1 MNCQASRFRK
11 LGLKKISLKLST
23 PDLRSLS
30 FFLLLFFF
38 SAALQAQEPF
48 KIYGKFMVNDG
59 SISSGK
65 IKVEKNGKQVSVVE
79 VKKSKFEFA
88 LEYDCQYVF
97 SYIKEGYVTK
107 KVEVNTNVPKEKQS
121 LEFEP
126 FKFDVEIFKQYEGV
140 NTVIYNQSVGKI
152 KFNDVLNEFD
162 YDTDYTKSIQS
173 ELARIEELLKAKAKE
188 EAEKKILQEKENAK
202 LEAQRKEEEKKKAES
217 ALKVSNESKKNEVKV
232 EAKVETPKTEVKVS
246 VKSENSS
253 PSKSSTVSR
262 PTPPKPVAGSGM
274 ITMQAYTAAVYGYP
288 QVRAYG
294 WINYGDGTGIREVA
308 TKEEYEN
315 LEKQYG
321 R

>member
-1 MNCQASRFRK
+1 VPF
-11 LGLKKISLKLST
+11 LGFIC
-23 PDLRSLS
+23 S
-30 FFLLLFFF
+30 FSLLLT
-38 SAALQAQEPF
+38 SLLASAQEPF

-88 LEYDCQYVF
+88 LEYDCEYVF
-97 SYIKEGYVTK
+97 SYLKDGYVTK
-107 KVEVNTNVPKEKQS
+107 KVEVNTYVPKEKQS

-173 ELARIEELLKAKAKE
+173 ELARIEELLKMKAKE
-188 EAEKKILQEKENAK
+188 EEENKILEDKANAK
-202 LEAQRKEEEKKKAES
+202 LEAQRKQEEKKNADLALKIKAET
-217 ALKVSNESKKNEVKV
+217 SKTEAKV
-232 EAKVETPKTEVKVS
+232 EAKIEPAKTEVKVS
-246 VKSENSS
+246 VQAEKASE
-253 PSKSSTVSR
+253 PKSSTVSR
-262 PTPPKPVAGSGM
+262 PAPPKPIVGSGM
-274 ITMQAYTAAVYGYP
+274 ITMQAYTAAIYGYP
-288 QVRAYG
+288 QAKGYG
-294 WINYGDGTGIREVA
+294 WINYGDGTGIREVS
-308 TKEEYEN
+308 TKEEFES

>member
-1 MNCQASRFRK
+1 M
-11 LGLKKISLKLST
+11 GIKKNFLNLSSVRTKSLIQILC
-23 PDLRSLS
+23 
-30 FFLLLFFF
+30 LFFALG
-38 SAALQAQEPF
+38 SARAQEPF

-65 IKVEKNGKQVSVVE
+65 IKVEKNGKQVSLVE

-88 LEYDCQYVF
+88 LEYDCEYVF
-97 SYIKEGYVTK
+97 SYIKDGYVTK
-107 KVEVNTNVPKEKQS
+107 KVEVNTYVPKEKQS

-173 ELARIEELLKAKAKE
+173 ELARIEELLKMKAKE
-188 EAEKKILQEKENAK
+188 EAEKKALQEKENAK
-202 LEAQRKEEEKKKAES
+202 LEAKRKEEEKQKAELALKTANEAKKAE
-217 ALKVSNESKKNEVKV
+217 VQVQ
-232 EAKVETPKTEVKVS
+232 AKIETPKVEVKVS
-246 VKSENSS
+246 VKPEKTAA
-253 PSKSSTVSR
+253 PKAAEVSR

-274 ITMQAYTAAVYGYP
+274 ITMQAYTAAIYGYP
-288 QVRAYG
+288 QAKGYG